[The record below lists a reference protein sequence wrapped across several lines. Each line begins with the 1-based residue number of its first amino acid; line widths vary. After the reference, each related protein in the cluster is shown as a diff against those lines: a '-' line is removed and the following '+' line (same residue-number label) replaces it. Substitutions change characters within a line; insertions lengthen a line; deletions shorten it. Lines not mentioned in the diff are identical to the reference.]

1 MPMVETNMVKPKL
14 SQQLQTLLVLEMRV
28 VFLAAPIPPPAMET
42 LMALQELSVLNRQL
56 VRLMVTLG
64 VVSLGAMQEDVTVT
78 QHATY
83 FKTAVM
89 VLKELALVGKNR
101 SFYLYSL
108 LSFVYEVSSVQMH
121 EIVCGDLY
129 SMQILNLFII

>member
-1 MPMVETNMVKPKL
+1 MVKPKL

-28 VFLAAPIPPPAMET
+28 VFLAAPIPPPAKEI

-64 VVSLGAMQEDVTVT
+64 VVSLGAMQEDATVT

-89 VLKELALVGKNR
+89 VLK
-101 SFYLYSL
+101 
-108 LSFVYEVSSVQMH
+108 
-121 EIVCGDLY
+121 
-129 SMQILNLFII
+129 